1 MDKLSGCK
9 DPDKQFLLLID
20 HIRRIRDRVC
30 WARSHITVFVE
41 YNLGFEAEHH
51 ERALRGMPM
60 VSFHRDEKRQR
71 VGVLTTLQVKHACCT
86 LVNAMLRE
94 RRISVLPEDDL
105 VSLDAQSIRKLLRDE
120 LEIYSYQFKG
130 ATSVFQKDQCA
141 LSGKVGGMRDDL
153 AILLQLAIYWTHNV
167 QQTSYE

>member
-9 DPDKQFLLLID
+9 DPEKQFLLLID
-20 HIRRIRDRVC
+20 HIKRIRDRVY
-30 WARSHITVFVE
+30 WARSPITVFVE

-51 ERALRGMPM
+51 KRALHGLPM
-60 VSFHRDEKRQR
+60 VSFYHDEKRQR
-71 VGVLTTLQVKHACCT
+71 VGVLTTLQIKHACCT

-94 RRISVLPEDDL
+94 QRISVLPEEDL

-130 ATSVFQKDQCA
+130 AVTVFQKDQCA

-153 AILLQLAIYWTHNV
+153 AILLQLAVYWVHHV
-167 QQTSYE
+167 QQTNYE